1 MNYNITIIIWVLSIF
16 SDSNIFYAAVYAHK
30 SYHDAKLKVDGPNL
44 ETVEYDRGDSH
55 IQDEDDV

>member
-1 MNYNITIIIWVLSIF
+1 MATF
-16 SDSNIFYAAVYAHK
+16 TDSNIFYLAVYAYK
-30 SYHDAKLKVDGPNL
+30 DYHDAKLKVDGPNL

>member
-1 MNYNITIIIWVLSIF
+1 MIWFLAIF

-55 IQDEDDV
+55 IQNEDDV